1 MRQSVRLGRVAGVPV
16 GVHWSVLVVL
26 VLLVQALAAAFLPA
40 GAPGHRTPAYWL
52 AAVAIAGL
60 FLLGLLVH
68 ELAHALTARH
78 YGIRAEAITLWA
90 LGGVSELD
98 DEPPHP
104 RAALLIAVSGPA
116 ASAGA
121 AALFAAGGLL
131 AGLVDGLGLLRVGL
145 LWLALVNAVTA
156 VFNLLPGAP
165 LDGGRVVAAVV
176 WRWRGDR
183 ARGVRA
189 AGRAGMWVGGALTAV
204 GFTAVLLTGS
214 LSGVWVALVGWF
226 LTVSAR
232 AETTRVRLGTAFTGL
247 RVGDLM
253 TAPAVCGYSGQSV
266 AAFVSGVA
274 ARHPH
279 RAYPVID
286 LDGRF
291 AGLVL
296 LGRLAALAP
305 PRRAGTRL
313 ADVLVRPADV
323 PVAGPDTPLTEAVP
337 MAAGPHRIAVV
348 VRDGR
353 PCGVLSSGDVRRAL
367 QIVELGGRP
376 HRHPAGAELPSP
388 G

>member
-1 MRQSVRLGRVAGVPV
+1 MRQSVRLGRVAGIPV

-26 VLLVQALAAAFLPA
+26 VLLIQALAAALLPA

-60 FLLGLLVH
+60 FLLALLMH

-78 YGIRAEAITLWA
+78 YGIRPRAITLWA
-90 LGGVSELD
+90 LGGVSELG

-104 RAALLIAVSGPA
+104 RAALLIAVAGPA
-116 ASAGA
+116 ASAV
-121 AALFAAGGLL
+121 AAGFFAG
-131 AGLVDGLGLLRVGL
+131 AGLVTGLVGGLGLLRVGL

-183 ARGVRA
+183 ARGMRA
-189 AGRAGMWVGGALTAV
+189 AGRAGMWVGGALTAG
-204 GFTAVLLTGS
+204 GFTAVLLTGA

-226 LTVSAR
+226 LTISAR
-232 AETTRVRLGTAFTGL
+232 AETTTVRLTAAFTGL
-247 RVGDLM
+247 RVADVM
-253 TAPAVCGYSGQSV
+253 AAPPVCGYAGQSV

-296 LGRLAALAP
+296 LNRLAALAP
-305 PRRAGTRL
+305 PRRTDTRL
-313 ADVLVRPADV
+313 ADVMVRSADLA
-323 PVAGPDTPLTEAVP
+323 VAGPDTPLIEAVP
-337 MAAGPHRIAVV
+337 MAADVRRIAVV
-348 VRDGR
+348 VADGR
-353 PCGVLSSGDVRRAL
+353 PCGVLSTGDIRRAL
-367 QIVELGGRP
+367 QVVELGGRP
-376 HRHPAGAELPSP
+376 HRHPADAELPFS